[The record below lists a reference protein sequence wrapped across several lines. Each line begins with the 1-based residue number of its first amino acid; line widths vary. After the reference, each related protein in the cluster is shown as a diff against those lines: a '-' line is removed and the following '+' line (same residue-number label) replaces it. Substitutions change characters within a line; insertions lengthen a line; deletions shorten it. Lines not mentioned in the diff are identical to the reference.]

1 MIQIGSPF
9 SPIFGATFI
18 NERHEEVEG
27 SFRDLCNGE
36 GITYTQ
42 ISEDIRIL
50 ENFPILK
57 KILLNKFYEFIK
69 TSNLNYNNKF
79 GITTSWLTKS
89 ENRQQTMIHN
99 HKNSL
104 YSGVYYYGNKY
115 YSNSGDLVFINPLT
129 EISTID
135 IEPEGST
142 SNFETVF
149 PKPKLLI
156 FFPSYIKHQF
166 QPNYSNISRYSLAF
180 NIVPI
185 GQYGV
190 SDSSYD
196 TSWFN

>member
-1 MIQIGSPF
+1 MTIQIGRPF
-9 SPIFGATFI
+9 SPIFGAIVI
-18 NERHEEVEG
+18 NERHEKVEG
-27 SFRDLCNGE
+27 SFRDILNSD
-36 GITYTQ
+36 YTQ

-50 ENFPILK
+50 ENFPLLK
-57 KILLNKFYEFIK
+57 RILLNKFDEFIE

-89 ENRQQTMIHN
+89 ENRQRSNIHN
-99 HKNSL
+99 HKNSF

-115 YSNSGDLVFINPLT
+115 HSNCGDLIFTSPLT
-129 EISTID
+129 EFPDFD
-135 IEPEGST
+135 IEPEDST
-142 SNFETVF
+142 SNLYGIRPE
-149 PKPKLLI
+149 PKLLV

-190 SDSSYD
+190 SDSTYD